1 MSSLLLPILFL
12 VGLVYASVGHGGA
25 SGYIVAM
32 TLLGVAPEQI
42 KPTALLLNLFV
53 SSVAFFQYYRAGHFR
68 WATFWPFAISSVP
81 MAFLGARL
89 PLSDTFYKQL
99 LAGCLLLLIVR
110 LVWSTKASEE
120 TQKPIPPAV
129 GLLVGGG
136 VGLLSG
142 MLGIGGGIIL
152 SPLLL
157 MFNWATIRQTAATSA
172 LFIFVN
178 SVSGL
183 VGLLTKG
190 YSPAPEQYAWI
201 AAAFS
206 GGLVGGYLGSHRFSV
221 PVLRYVLA
229 LGVAIACVKL
239 LI

>member
-1 MSSLLLPILFL
+1 MSSLLLPVLFL

-81 MAFLGARL
+81 LAFVGARI
-89 PLSDTFYKQL
+89 PLSDTLYKQL
-99 LAGCLLLLIVR
+99 LAAALLLLIVR
-110 LVWSTKASEE
+110 LVWSAKATEE
-120 TQKPIPPAV
+120 TQKPIPLGV
-129 GLLVGGG
+129 GLLVGGA

-178 SVSGL
+178 SLSGL
-183 VGLLTKG
+183 VGLVTKG

-201 AAAFS
+201 AAAFA
-206 GGLVGGYLGSHRFSV
+206 GGLVGGYLGSHRFSI

-229 LGVAIACVKL
+229 LGVAVACVKL